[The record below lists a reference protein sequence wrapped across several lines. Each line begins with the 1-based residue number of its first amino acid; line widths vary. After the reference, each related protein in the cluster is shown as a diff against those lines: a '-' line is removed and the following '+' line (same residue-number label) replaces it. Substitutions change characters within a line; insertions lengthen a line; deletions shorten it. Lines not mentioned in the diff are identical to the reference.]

1 VRGRTFAGAWPY
13 DHGIVTEEAPMLVRL
28 AIVFAVA
35 VATLAPAA
43 FA

>member
-1 VRGRTFAGAWPY
+1 MGC
-13 DHGIVTEEAPMLVRL
+13 EERVATQEASMIVRL

-35 VATLAPAA
+35 FATLAPAA